1 MHFMTE
7 QEELLKWMKEHE
19 EFKVMN
25 KEDAQI
31 LLNYMEGHD
40 YRLGT
45 DKDGSLVRVDINT
58 DEYEAEPYSL
68 DDVIDIVCEWN
79 DELIRYTSQE
89 LNELSQGQ
97 DKSLLEVKLASL
109 KQDEIRLDKMFEQ
122 TKYPAEIEALA
133 VQLADAFI
141 ERLGLVTG
149 DNYMRK
155 IIKKLVKERMDG
167 LIEKCGIKEFM
178 NYATVIQRV
187 HIVDTDFSTDFKYYT
202 EENFE
207 LSDMFH
213 NYEMCVGLYIRVK
226 EECSE
231 TFQSSLSSE
240 LKPLLD
246 DDIIDVTIEKME
258 DEDYE
263 KYANN
268 EEYDTNNSEYIE
280 FSIRGDKYSE

>member
-1 MHFMTE
+1 MKYIKKMLIGTMTTAAIFVSTGCRDRI
-7 QEELLKWMKEHE
+7 K
-19 EFKVMN
+19 F
-25 KEDAQI
+25 D
-31 LLNYMEGHD
+31 
-40 YRLGT
+40 
-45 DKDGSLVRVDINT
+45 
-58 DEYEAEPYSL
+58 
-68 DDVIDIVCEWN
+68 
-79 DELIRYTSQE
+79 
-89 LNELSQGQ
+89 
-97 DKSLLEVKLASL
+97 
-109 KQDEIRLDKMFEQ
+109 LDKCRDISKQYLEQKYREKFEIVDCYEVRGVYKPAGYVK
-122 TKYPAEIEALA
+122 TLFKKENSTENKNYYVTIYPN
-133 VQLADAFI
+133 QKKDKNND
-141 ERLGLVTG
+141 GYYDSYKVTG